1 MRHVDRGYL
10 AQLAGAVVFLASGVA
25 CLRTGE
31 GLLEILGVTL
41 TVFGFGALG
50 ALLRERRDRG

>member
-10 AQLAGAVVFLASGVA
+10 AQLAGAIAFLASGVA
-25 CLRTGE
+25 CLRSGE
-31 GLLEILGVTL
+31 GLLDIIGVTL

-50 ALLRERRDRG
+50 ALLREHRDRQ